1 MIKDIFRFIQK
12 PYNLKNDPELQ
23 RRRNRTVNFGIE
35 SISLLA
41 SRIWE
46 LIPSAIRNT
55 NSLRILKEKNK
66 VLGNR

>member
-1 MIKDIFRFIQK
+1 MIKDIFLFIQK

>member
-1 MIKDIFRFIQK
+1 MIKDISRFIQK